1 MSDVKQQLDA
11 VVAAAALSELEGKKF
26 WLSKTFWV
34 NTVSLLALL
43 AQLQLGFV
51 VGVEYQAIA
60 LTLVNLALRKIT
72 RQPVIW

>member
-34 NTVSLLALL
+34 NTVSLLTLL